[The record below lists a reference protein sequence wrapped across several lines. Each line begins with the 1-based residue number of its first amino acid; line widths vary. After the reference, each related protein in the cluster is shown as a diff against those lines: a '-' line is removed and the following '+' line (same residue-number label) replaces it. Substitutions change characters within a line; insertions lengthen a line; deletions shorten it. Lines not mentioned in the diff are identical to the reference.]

1 MALVNGYTLIGEAKK
16 QKTLAGAF
24 NTTNLETTL
33 AILDAIE
40 ESNIP
45 SMVQIAPTN
54 IVLSGYKYIVDMV
67 RNRASTMK
75 TPFCLH
81 LDHGKTFED
90 VRQAVEAGFTSIM
103 IDGSHLPFEEN
114 IQLTKKV
121 VDFCGGYNIPVEAEL
136 GAITGKEDDEVNEAD
151 RKTDPNQVLEFVKR
165 TGCATL
171 AVSVGNVHGF
181 EQQPKID
188 FDLLGKLSDISPVSL
203 VIHGGSG
210 IDDQTLQ
217 KISQYNVVKLN
228 IGGDLRRAY
237 ISSIG
242 KQYVANNNEYNLI
255 KVLLKAKG
263 DVQQVVY
270 NKILSMNLL
279 NIHR

>member
-1 MALVNGYTLIGEAKK
+1 MALVNGYTLLNEIKK
-16 QKTLAGAF
+16 QKVLAGAF
-24 NTTNLETTL
+24 NTANLETSL
-33 AILDAIE
+33 GILDAIE
-40 ESNIP
+40 ESGIP

-67 RNRASTMK
+67 RNRASTMQ

-90 VRQAVEAGFTSIM
+90 VKQAVEAGFTSIM
-103 IDGSHLPFEEN
+103 FDASHLPFAEN
-114 IQLTKKV
+114 IRKTKEI

-136 GAITGKEDDEVNEAD
+136 GAITGKEDGEVNEAD
-151 RKTDPNQVLEFVKR
+151 SKTNPDQVIEFVEK

-181 EQQPKID
+181 EEQPKID
-188 FDLLGKLSDISPVSL
+188 FELLKKLSDISPVPL

-210 IDDQTLQ
+210 IDDEVLK

-237 ISSIG
+237 ITSIG

-255 KVLLKAKG
+255 KVLLKAKA
-263 DVQQVVY
+263 DVHSVVY
-270 NKILSMNLL
+270 KKIIAMNVL
-279 NIHR
+279 NLQK

>member
-1 MALVNGYTLIGEAKK
+1 MALVNGYTLLNEAKK
-16 QKTLAGAF
+16 MKTLAGAF

-40 ESNIP
+40 ASRIP

-54 IVLSGYKYIVDMV
+54 IVLSGYQYIVDMV
-67 RNRASTMK
+67 RTKAKNMQ

-81 LDHGKTFED
+81 LDHGKSFDD

-103 IDGSHLPFEEN
+103 FDGSQLPFEEN
-114 IQLTKKV
+114 VKMTTEV
-121 VDFCGGYNIPVEAEL
+121 VKYCGGYNIPVEAEL
-136 GAITGKEDDEVNEAD
+136 GAITGKEDSEVSEAD
-151 RKTDPNQVLEFVKR
+151 CKTDPDQVVEFAKR

-188 FDLLGKLSDISPVSL
+188 FELLAKLAKVSPVPL

-217 KISQYNVVKLN
+217 KFIRYNVVKLN

-237 ISSIG
+237 ISSVG
-242 KQYVANNNEYNLI
+242 KQYLANNNEYNLL

-263 DVQQVVY
+263 DVQDVVY
-270 NKILSMNLL
+270 HKIVSMNALS
-279 NIHR
+279 IQH